1 MANITNYYKILGVG
15 EKSDEAAIKRAYR
28 QLALKYHPDR
38 NPGDKYAEDKFKQ
51 VTEAYRI
58 LSDGRKRSD
67 YDRSRSE
74 SAYTTRSSSSYR
86 SRNTNYDD
94 VFDVF
99 GNFSNGKAS
108 SAKASSRKKYQQP
121 VRGTDLKHELIVSFE
136 EAALGTTKTVE
147 LKRMEQCSRCR
158 GTGIEPRSYPML
170 CPSCLGKG
178 RIRQSHG
185 FLGFTQVCPDCNG
198 SGRVYQKECSQCRGD
213 SRILQQRE
221 ISVKI
226 PPNVHDGSS
235 LKVAGEGESGSYGGP
250 QGDLYIHVRVKAHE
264 FFGRK
269 DNDIWC
275 EVPLTIT
282 QATLGGVIE
291 VPTLESKK
299 VRIRIP
305 PGTQGE
311 RVFRLSKKGVLL
323 SNNGHRGDLYV
334 KVKIHIPTEIS
345 NRQRQLLEEFA
356 RLNGEEVSST
366 ASKLMQLPK
375 EKFSSWFHKIFGAKK
390 QSEAHEKT
398 LNE

>member
-1 MANITNYYKILGVG
+1 MANTTNFYKILGVS
-15 EKSDEAAIKRAYR
+15 EQSDETAIKRAYR

-58 LSDGRKRSD
+58 LSDSRKRAD
-67 YDRSRSE
+67 YDRNRSE
-74 SAYTTRSSSSYR
+74 SAYTSSSKNTGYR

-99 GNFSNGKAS
+99 GNFSSGKT
-108 SAKASSRKKYQQP
+108 SSRKKYQQP
-121 VRGTDLKHELIVSFE
+121 IRGADLKQGLNISFE

-147 LKRMEQCSRCR
+147 LKRLEQCDRCR

-213 SRILQQRE
+213 SRILRQRE
-221 ISVKI
+221 ISINI
-226 PPNVHDGSS
+226 PPNVHDGAS

-250 QGDLYIHVRVKAHE
+250 PGDLYILVHVNAHE

-269 DNDIWC
+269 DYDIWC

-282 QATLGGVIE
+282 QAILGGVIE

-311 RVFRLSKKGVLL
+311 RVFRLSKKGVPSS
-323 SNNGHRGDLYV
+323 SNGYRGDLYV
-334 KVKIHIPTEIS
+334 KVKIKIPTEIS
-345 NRQRQLLEEFA
+345 RRQRQLLEEFA
-356 RLNGEEVSST
+356 RLSGENVSGAT
-366 ASKLMQLPK
+366 SKLMQLPK
-375 EKFSSWFHKIFGAKK
+375 EKISSWFHKLFGVK
-390 QSEAHEKT
+390 EPPETHEKT